1 MLKKLTLASER
12 VSQKLSP
19 GLRKIVH
26 SVGWLSAERV
36 LSMIVNLTI
45 GIYVIR
51 YLGASDFGL
60 LSYALSFVGLFYALT
75 SLGLDSIVLRN
86 LLRAEKL
93 ALKDSEVEQLG
104 SEQLN
109 FKQATA
115 EIVGTAFVLK
125 TAGSLVTLILVNC
138 IIWSGDNS
146 NQLNWIINIVTLGYL
161 ARSFD
166 VIDFWFKSKVLGGE
180 IAKVKVGKI
189 VFSSLAKLI
198 FIALKLPLI
207 AFVWLVIV
215 DLIVIAGGMVW
226 VYRQQNQSIFNWQFK
241 LTQAF
246 NMLKD
251 AWPLLLSGVMI
262 DVYMKIDQVMLGKI
276 ASSEAVGNYA
286 AAVRFSEVWHFLPV
300 AICASVFPAIFRAK
314 EQGKK
319 QYYGKLQQLY
329 DLMAWLSLAI
339 AVPMV
344 FIAVPLM
351 SSLLGEGYAEAGKI
365 LVWHIWASPFV
376 FLGVASSQWLVA
388 ENFTKFSFVATM
400 TGAVVNIFLNLWLIP
415 TQGAVGAA
423 IATIIAH
430 AVVSH
435 LICLFHP
442 KMFKTGWMLTKAL
455 FIPLRVKQNL
465 IYLRQLKEI
474 IS

>member
-1 MLKKLTLASER
+1 MLKKLTSASQR

-19 GLRKIVH
+19 GLRKIIL

-60 LSYALSFVGLFYALT
+60 LSYSLSFVGLFVALT
-75 SLGLDSIVLRN
+75 SLGLESIVLRN
-86 LLRAEKL
+86 LLQAEQQ
-93 ALKDSEVEQLG
+93 E
-104 SEQLN
+104 
-109 FKQATA
+109 TA
-115 EIVGTAFVLK
+115 EILGTAFVLK
-125 TAGSLVTLILVNC
+125 TFGSLVTFIIVNY
-138 IIWSGDNS
+138 IIWNGENS
-146 NQLNWIINIVTLGYL
+146 NQLNWIIIIFTLGYL
-161 ARSFD
+161 VRSFD
-166 VIDFWFKSKVLGGE
+166 VIDFWFKSKVLAGE
-180 IAKVKVGKI
+180 IAKVRVVKI
-189 VFSSLAKLI
+189 ILSSLAKLV

-207 AFVWLVIV
+207 AFVWLVVI
-215 DLIVIAGGMVW
+215 DLILIAGGMIW
-226 VYRQQNQSIFNWQFK
+226 IYGKQNQSIFNWGFK
-241 LTQAF
+241 GAQAL

-262 DVYMKIDQVMLGKI
+262 DVYMKIDQVMLGEM
-276 ASSEAVGNYA
+276 SSNEAVGNYA

-300 AICASVFPAIFRAK
+300 AICASVFPAILRAK
-314 EQGKK
+314 GQSKK

-344 FIAVPLM
+344 FIAIPLI
-351 SSLLGEGYAEAGKI
+351 STLLGEDYVEAGKI

-388 ENFTKFSFVATM
+388 ENFTKFAFVATL
-400 TGAVVNIFLNLWLIP
+400 TGAITNIFLNLWLIP
-415 TQGAVGAA
+415 TNGAVGAA

-465 IYLRQLKEI
+465 VYLRKLKEI
-474 IS
+474 FS